1 MQWEHAGM
9 QEGITVGHTMHLGN
23 VKEHVARFWTKSLRL
38 SVIVF
43 NELNRTRAFTVAA
56 ALAFFFLWSLVPLLI
71 LLSSLLKFLP
81 ITNLY
86 QQLLNMMAQLV
97 PAYSMGFVEQVMIG
111 ILSPSRT
118 KLLSFGIIGYLWAAT
133 GGFSSLI
140 EALDIAYDVQV
151 SRPWWKDRLR
161 ALELTLTCGILASVS
176 LLAFV
181 IGPHLG
187 NLVGDAFMVPPAI
200 EHLWPVLRMSIN
212 FVGFVVG
219 LEIIYY
225 LGPNAHH
232 SLLSTLPGAIAAIAI
247 WFVGSWGLSFYLS
260 HIENYNATYGSMG
273 ALIGLMLWFYI
284 TALAILIGAELN
296 AERVKYGAKGAEL
309 RPRETARR

>member
-1 MQWEHAGM
+1 M
-9 QEGITVGHTMHLGN
+9 QEGITLGHTMHLGN
-23 VKEHVARFWTKSLRL
+23 AKEHIAQFWRRSRQLT
-38 SVIVF
+38 VIVF
-43 NELNRTRAFTVAA
+43 NEMNRTRAFTVAA

-97 PAYSMGFVEQVMIG
+97 PGYAMAFVEQVMIG

-161 ALELTLTCGILASVS
+161 ALELTLTSGALASVS

-181 IGPHLG
+181 IGPHFG
-187 NLVGDAFMVPPAI
+187 NMLGDAFMLPHAV
-200 EHLWPVLRMSIN
+200 EHLWPVLRVSIN

-232 SLLSTLPGAIAAIAI
+232 SLLSTLPGAIVAIAV
-247 WFVGSWGLSFYLS
+247 WFVGSWGLSFYLN
-260 HIENYNATYGSMG
+260 HISNYNATYGSMG
-273 ALIGLMLWFYI
+273 ALVGLMLWFYL

-296 AERVKYGAKGAEL
+296 AERVKYRDSGSKIV
-309 RPRETARR
+309 RQETARR